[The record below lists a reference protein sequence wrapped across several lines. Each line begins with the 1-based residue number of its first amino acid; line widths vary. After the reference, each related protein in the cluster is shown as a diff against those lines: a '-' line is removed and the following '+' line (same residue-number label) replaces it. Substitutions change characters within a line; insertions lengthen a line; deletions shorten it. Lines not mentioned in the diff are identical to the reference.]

1 MEAWRLADLH
11 AYVDDCLEPD
21 ERLAFEKRMAEDPAL
36 ARRAAMWRA
45 QNSAIRSAFDG
56 EGPRAFSISI
66 VRHQNEVPGKGR
78 RPASVGGR
86 PGREQLSRSSLPGL
100 DDASRIAAKVGAAGA
115 FRPLAVMAAWP
126 RGCCSS
132 AWSAFG
138 LRRRLSFPQRDLERP
153 PLRLSAHSSVR
164 ASPRSNS
171 RPATRG
177 ESQEWLTTRLLH
189 PVYLPATPSAVSLLG
204 ARIAPYPGAP
214 AAFLVYNSQEKL
226 VGLLV
231 RSLDAPTTRAPEL
244 LAADDG
250 RNAAV
255 WTWRGQ
261 GFALV
266 GDLDAPSL
274 LKIANDL
281 FDPPADAVQAMPER
295 GS

>member
-1 MEAWRLADLH
+1 MWTSASSLTSAWRSRSGWRKIQ
-11 AYVDDCLEPD
+11 
-21 ERLAFEKRMAEDPAL
+21 RLRA
-36 ARRAAMWRA
+36 ARRCGERRTAPFVRPSMARGREP
-45 QNSAIRSAFDG
+45 SRSASFVIRTKFRARADG
-56 EGPRAFSISI
+56 PHPLATDLVASSCRG
-66 VRHQNEVPGKGR
+66 RH
-78 RPASVGGR
+78 
-86 PGREQLSRSSLPGL
+86 LPGL

-115 FRPLAVMAAWP
+115 FRPLPSWRLGLAAVFVFLVCVWSPAAP
-126 RGCCSS
+126 VIPAKGLGE
-132 AWSAFG
+132 AAVAAF
-138 LRRRLSFPQRDLERP
+138 RAFVRP
-153 PLRLSAHSSVR
+153 GVAPVEF
-164 ASPRSNS
+164 
-171 RPATRG
+171 ATGDSG

-214 AAFLVYNSQEKL
+214 AAFLIYNSQEKL

-231 RSLDAPTTRAPEL
+231 RPLDAPTTRAPEL
-244 LAADDG
+244 LAADG

-281 FDPPADAVQAMPER
+281 FDPPAEAVQTMLER